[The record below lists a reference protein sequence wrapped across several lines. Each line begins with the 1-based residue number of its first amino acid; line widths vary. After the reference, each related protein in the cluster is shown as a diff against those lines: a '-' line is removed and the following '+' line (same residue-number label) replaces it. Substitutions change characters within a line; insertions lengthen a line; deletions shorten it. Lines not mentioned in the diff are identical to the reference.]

1 MRLVL
6 LAAIF
11 ASPSYFSL
19 AFVPSTSKCLV
30 QRRIAFDA
38 VNQHVGAA
46 CPGKHDPLLTLSMS
60 RNSNFVNDENRK
72 KIFTVFTAAS
82 IFLAS
87 SAGGTIVPVEHVHAA
102 TAPDVTNIKT
112 TKPTAAVSPQPL
124 SKEKQAVADAET
136 KVAAGLKV
144 VNAAE
149 KDLKQAKAVEV
160 KATEAVA
167 SAQTKVRDAKNQFLT
182 ANDNLAAATRQKQ
195 QGKTLEKLVEK
206 VEKAKESLTA
216 AESVLAKAK
225 AAKSSASKE
234 VSEKEGV
241 VSQAERSLKSAKSVS
256 SDARKRLENASI
268 KIKKDKEA
276 AEKAAEKERKASAER
291 EKQQKKKEQ
300 KEAAEKKKQDK
311 IKAEKKRQQDEIAA
325 KKAAKAAKEKA
336 ALEKRK
342 KEAEAKAV
350 KEAEAKLKELVA
362 KKQAYERNLAETSK
376 AEKKLDSDI
385 TSLNEDLKK
394 LKAVAAK

>member
-1 MRLVL
+1 MRLVF
-6 LAAIF
+6 LAAVF

-19 AFVPSTSKCLV
+19 AFVPSTTKCLAR
-30 QRRIAFDA
+30 RRIAFDA

-46 CPGKHDPLLTLSMS
+46 CPSKNDPLLTLSMS
-60 RNSNFVNDENRK
+60 RNSNFLNDENRK
-72 KIFTVFTAAS
+72 KIISVFTAAS

-87 SAGGTIVPVEHVHAA
+87 SAGGTIVPVENVHAA

-112 TKPTAAVSPQPL
+112 TKPTATVAAQPL

-136 KVAAGLKV
+136 KVAAAVKV
-144 VNAAE
+144 INAAE

-167 SAQTKVRDAKNQFLT
+167 SAQTKLRDAKNQFLT

-225 AAKSSASKE
+225 AAKSSASKD
-234 VSEKEGV
+234 VSGKAGV
-241 VSQAERSLKSAKSVS
+241 VSQAERSLKSAKSVL
-256 SDARKRLENASI
+256 SDAQKRLENASI

-311 IKAEKKRQQDEIAA
+311 IKAEKKKQQDEIAA
-325 KKAAKAAKEKA
+325 KKSAKAAKEKA
-336 ALEKRK
+336 A
-342 KEAEAKAV
+342 AV

-376 AEKKLDSDI
+376 AEKKLDTDI
-385 TSLNEDLKK
+385 NSLNDDLKK
-394 LKAVAAK
+394 LKSVATK